1 MQMVFLI
8 SLFGSMSLEE
18 SRLDTIL
25 AQIFHDNSSAIQ
37 STAADFP
44 PGYTTCTKL
53 SPSHSSRVGWMP
65 CAFSIWEPGL
75 GEGVLVLPA
84 LKPSLKVDLLQL
96 DVSVNLNFTLWP
108 APEGQRCY
116 FLVVLD
122 VEIVPSCTQHACVSL
137 ACSKKYYKKVVLET
151 HYKTSTASS
160 SFTLGLPQCR
170 AIFYF
175 KSETSCHTLASS
187 LSQLEAPWVANFQ
200 TGWDRSKR
208 NALGFSLRRL
218 GNDFLGTDV

>member
-25 AQIFHDNSSAIQ
+25 AQIFDDNSSAIQ

-84 LKPSLKVDLLQL
+84 LKPSLKVDLLQPE
-96 DVSVNLNFTLWP
+96 VSVNLNFTLWP
-108 APEGQRCY
+108 APEGQ
-116 FLVVLD
+116 
-122 VEIVPSCTQHACVSL
+122 
-137 ACSKKYYKKVVLET
+137 
-151 HYKTSTASS
+151 
-160 SFTLGLPQCR
+160 GL
-170 AIFYF
+170 I
-175 KSETSCHTLASS
+175 SS
-187 LSQLEAPWVANFQ
+187 LCWMLRSCLHALSMPVSVLPALRNTIKRLFWRLTTKQALLAPHLHW
-200 TGWDRSKR
+200 
-208 NALGFSLRRL
+208 
-218 GNDFLGTDV
+218 DFLNAELFFTSRVRLLVTVLHHLCHNSKIPGLQTYGLAETGAKGKHLDFH